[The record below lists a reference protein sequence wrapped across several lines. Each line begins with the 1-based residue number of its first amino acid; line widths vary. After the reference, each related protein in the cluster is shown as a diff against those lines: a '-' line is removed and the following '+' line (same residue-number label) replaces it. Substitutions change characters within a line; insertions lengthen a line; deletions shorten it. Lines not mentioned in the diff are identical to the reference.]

1 MVTSMEYWRKREEKH
16 IQQLIKDDKK
26 MQQEIAKRFQGSID
40 NINKEIDANWQRFS
54 TKSGVSLSEAKRMS
68 MEHDVKAFA
77 RKAKKYVEE
86 LDFSDKAN
94 KELRLYNVTM
104 RVNRLE
110 LLKSQIGLELIALS
124 DDIDK
129 YTADLLTKEGIA
141 EAKRQAGILGETV
154 FDNYKDYVESVV
166 NSSFQSATFSER
178 IWGNLEYLK
187 SSLDRLLVR
196 AVTQGKN
203 PKDIARELRN
213 LFGSSKYDAERLIR
227 TESARVQTA
236 IQEKSYSEYEVES
249 YQYIA
254 EPTACKLCLPLN
266 GKVFQTADMQIGKN
280 ASPMHANC
288 RCSTAPYIDRDAI
301 EAEQRAR
308 IGNSAKMS
316 YNKGEGLFNGKII
329 DHKLSREKA
338 VKLLSDEFGMKISET
353 ARTRLSDLA
362 LNQTYGVL
370 KAFEPL
376 YNALPQKIPLL
387 RAIPKSKAKDA
398 IAWYSRSGS
407 DSTPIEFG
415 INVNFFKTDDMLK
428 GVVNRCVDNGWFSK
442 NSNPNHIM
450 VHEFGHHID
459 FQLSKLQSGSFS
471 ETVIRNM
478 IKAHGNKY
486 DRITIA
492 KEIGGYAS
500 SYFNQ
505 TGKHSESFAEIFA
518 EAYGETPRE
527 IALDFRAEFEKLA
540 EDVVK
545 NADGSK
551 RV

>member
-1 MVTSMEYWRKREEKH
+1 MVSSQEYWRKREEKH

-54 TKSGVSLSEAKRMS
+54 NKSGVSLSEAKRMS

-86 LDFSDKAN
+86 RDFSDKAN

-124 DDIDK
+124 DDLDK
-129 YTADLLTKEGIA
+129 YTADLLTEEGIA
-141 EAKRQAGILGETV
+141 EATRQAGILGETV

-166 NSSFQSATFSER
+166 NSSFHSATFSER

-187 SSLDRLLVR
+187 ANLDRLLVR
-196 AVTQGKN
+196 AITQGKN
-203 PKDIARELRN
+203 PHDIARELRN
-213 LFGSSKYDAERLIR
+213 LFGSSKYEAERLIR

-236 IQEKSYSEYEVES
+236 IQKKSYEEYGVES
-249 YQYIA
+249 YEYIA
-254 EPTACKLCLPLN
+254 EPTACKLCLPLD
-266 GKVFQTADMQIGKN
+266 GKIFKTSDMQVGKN
-280 ASPMHANC
+280 ACPMHANC
-288 RCSTAPYIDRDAI
+288 RCSTAPYIDRDAM

-308 IGNSAKMS
+308 IGNDAKIS
-316 YNKGEGLFNGKII
+316 YNKGEGLFNGKIV
-329 DHKLSREKA
+329 DHKLPRDKA
-338 VKLLSDEFGMKISET
+338 IKALSDDFGMDISET

-387 RAIPKSKAKDA
+387 RALPKSKARDA
-398 IAWYSRSGS
+398 IAWYSRNGA
-407 DSTPIEFG
+407 DNTPIEFG
-415 INVNFFKTDDMLK
+415 INVNYFKNDDKLK
-428 GVVNRCVDNGWFSK
+428 DVVNRCVENGWFSK

-450 VHEFGHHID
+450 VHEFGHHVD
-459 FQLSKLQSGSFS
+459 FQLSKLQESSFS
-471 ETVIRNM
+471 EAVIKNM
-478 IKAHGNKY
+478 IKAHTDKY
-486 DRITIA
+486 DRFTIA
-492 KEIGGYAS
+492 KEIGGYAG
-500 SYFNQ
+500 SYFNK

-527 IALDFRAEFEKLA
+527 IAKDFRKEFEKLA
-540 EDVVK
+540 EEVVK
-545 NADGSK
+545 NANGSK